1 MYWIHSN
8 SSIKNIT
15 YEICIENSTVPISI
29 YPSIRNPTENLMSNG
44 EILTSDT
51 PTIESICKKYPI
63 INENNEEFWIKVSS
77 LSTSGNYSITISS
90 KQIGII
96 GQEFLENST
105 HISYHNKGLME
116 IQVLGKQRYKY

>member
-1 MYWIHSN
+1 
-8 SSIKNIT
+8 
-15 YEICIENSTVPISI
+15 
-29 YPSIRNPTENLMSNG
+29 MSNG

-90 KQIGII
+90 KQIGIV

-105 HISYHNKGLME
+105 HISYHNKG
-116 IQVLGKQRYKY
+116 VNGNSSLGKQRYKY